1 MSAELY
7 DMIYELMLAFGISSI
22 AGIILLI
29 FGMRLWE
36 MRCAE
41 LELKKRIQKEDKE
54 IRLKQI
60 RRIK

>member
-54 IRLKQI
+54 IRLKQK